1 VRRVVAG
8 LVVTPLLLLT
18 AACGGN
24 NEATTV
30 KAVPGTLADIT
41 VTGSPKAAPKVD
53 FKAPLSF
60 ATTTSKVID
69 KGPGTGAAIQS
80 DSVVTL
86 DYVAIN
92 ASDDDEFDSSYKAG
106 KSATF
111 GLSQVITGFGK
122 GLAGDHAGD
131 RVLVAVASKDGFD
144 PVGNGTTV
152 HKGDSLIFVID
163 VLKVANP
170 LKVATGTKMSAP
182 ATVPT
187 VTYDSKGV
195 PTGFKA
201 TATTPK
207 KVAKLGVYP
216 IIKGKG
222 PVVKTGQAIVVNY
235 LGQIY
240 PDGAIFDQSF
250 DTDKPIS
257 SLVGEG
263 KLIPGWDK
271 AIVGQTVGSRLILVI
286 PSALGYGKAG
296 QGTTIPANSD
306 LIFVVDILQ
315 AY

>member
-1 VRRVVAG
+1 V
-8 LVVTPLLLLT
+8 LL
-18 AACGGN
+18 
-24 NEATTV
+24 
-30 KAVPGTLADIT
+30 
-41 VTGSPKAAPKVD
+41 
-53 FKAPLSF
+53 
-60 ATTTSKVID
+60 
-69 KGPGTGAAIQS
+69 
-80 DSVVTL
+80 
-86 DYVAIN
+86 
-92 ASDDDEFDSSYKAG
+92 
-106 KSATF
+106 
-111 GLSQVITGFGK
+111 
-122 GLAGDHAGD
+122 
-131 RVLVAVASKDGFD
+131 AVASKDAFD

-152 HKGDSLIFVID
+152 RKGDSLIFVVD
-163 VLKVANP
+163 VLKVSNP

-182 ATVPT
+182 ASVPT

-207 KVAKLGVYP
+207 KVTKLGVYP

-222 PVVKTGQAIVVNY
+222 PVVKSGQAIVVNY
-235 LGQIY
+235 LGQLY

-263 KLIPGWDK
+263 KLIPGWDQ